1 MTSQVRGIH
10 SGQCR
15 PALPGPGHTALL
27 PPPPRLRMPP
37 AGDPHRADFRSVCT
51 GDTPSPCAL
60 ARLAA
65 GTWACTPPAT
75 WETGCSP
82 EDGQPSPGRTAHRTR
97 GRGAAQ
103 GREGPCWQWSLSLKT
118 PPGPRVWGTDARRG
132 HARPSPV
139 VRELAAGGG
148 SRCHSPRSKPD
159 CTVPETLTCVHVIAC
174 HCRR

>member
-1 MTSQVRGIH
+1 M
-10 SGQCR
+10 
-15 PALPGPGHTALL
+15 
-27 PPPPRLRMPP
+27 P
-37 AGDPHRADFRSVCT
+37 AGP
-51 GDTPSPCAL
+51 
-60 ARLAA
+60 A
-65 GTWACTPPAT
+65 GTWAHGPAAPTAAAPHAPCRGPTPRGLPLGLHRRHPVALRPRQAGHGDLACIPPAT

-103 GREGPCWQWSLSLKT
+103 GREGPCWQWSLSLKAPT
-118 PPGPRVWGTDARRG
+118 GPRVWGTDARRG

-148 SRCHSPRSKPD
+148 SRCHSPRSKLD